1 MFSRRMIAIMKRE
14 LRARLLNKT
23 FIIMTALVPV
33 FMFAL
38 IGVQIWVHSA
48 SEETNPTLVII
59 SQTGDIT
66 QKLKEE
72 FDQYEEVKSGN
83 YKITYETLDSA
94 AFAKKLGDLKA
105 DLLGEKLTGVVYVPA
120 SALINKKIKYY
131 STNPSNH
138 ALFDKIKPGINRAL
152 LNIYFEDKNLTGAD
166 VDYAR
171 AYVDINGYR
180 ITKNEKVE
188 EENRGNIVV
197 LILFSFLLYM
207 ALLFSGQSTMNSVVE
222 EKSNRIVEVL
232 LSSASSTEMM
242 TGKVLGTV
250 ITEMI
255 QMAIWLSPI
264 VIILSSS
271 WLMMPSDIFSQIDI
285 SYILYFFVNSTI
297 ALVTFIGLFATV
309 GSIFDNPQDAQS
321 GMWPV
326 MILVIIPFLIAISIQ
341 SNPQSSVAKITSLLP
356 FASLLVMPAR
366 LTLVQVPSIEVIA
379 SLAINLAV
387 LFAIFPL
394 AGKIYRVGILV
405 TGKKPKWSDVRKWLV
420 MKD

>member
-14 LRARLLNKT
+14 LRSRLLNKT
-23 FIIMTALVPV
+23 FIIMTVLVPV

-38 IGVQIWVHSA
+38 IGIQIWAHSA
-48 SEETNPTLVII
+48 SEETNPKLII
-59 SQTGDIT
+59 VSQTNDIT
-66 QKLKEE
+66 QKLKVE
-72 FDQYEEVKSGN
+72 FDQYDEVKSGD
-83 YKITYETLDSA
+83 YQITYETLDST
-94 AFAKKLGDLKA
+94 AFAKRLSNLKA

-120 SALINKKIKYY
+120 SALTNKKIKYY

-152 LNIYFEDKNLTGAD
+152 LNINFEDKNLTGAD

-188 EENRGNIVV
+188 EESRGNIVV

-207 ALLFSGQSTMNSVVE
+207 ALLFFGQSTMNSVVE

-232 LSSASSTEMM
+232 LSSASSTELM

-255 QMAIWLSPI
+255 QMAIWLSPV

-271 WLMMPSDIFSQIDI
+271 WLMMPSEIFSQIDI

-297 ALVTFIGLFATV
+297 ALFTFIGLFATV

-321 GMWPV
+321 GIWPV
-326 MILVIIPFLIAISIQ
+326 MILVIIPFLIALSIQ

-356 FASLLVMPAR
+356 FTSLLVMPAR
-366 LTLVQVPSIEVIA
+366 LTLVQVPTIEVIA
-379 SLAINLAV
+379 SLVINLAV

-420 MKD
+420 MKG

>member
-23 FIIMTALVPV
+23 FIIMTVLVPV

-48 SEETNPTLVII
+48 SEETNPKLVII
-59 SQTGDIT
+59 SQTEDIT

-72 FDQYEEVKSGN
+72 FDQYDEVKSGN
-83 YKITYETLDSA
+83 YQITYETLDSA
-94 AFAKKLGDLKA
+94 AFTKRLADIKA
-105 DLLGEKLTGVVYVPA
+105 DLLGEKLTGVTYVPA
-120 SALINKKIKYY
+120 SALTNKKIRYY

-138 ALFDKIKPGINRAL
+138 ALFDKIRPGINRAL
-152 LNIYFEDKNLTGAD
+152 LNIYFEDKNLTGTD
-166 VDYAR
+166 LDYAR
-171 AYVDINGYR
+171 TYVDINGYR

-188 EENRGNIVV
+188 EENKGNIVV

-207 ALLFSGQSTMNSVVE
+207 VLLFSGQSTMNSVVE

-264 VIILSSS
+264 VLILSSS
-271 WLMMPSDIFSQIDI
+271 WFMMPSDIFSQIDI
-285 SYILYFFVNSTI
+285 GYIFYFFVNSTI
-297 ALVTFIGLFATV
+297 ALFTFIGLFATV

-321 GMWPV
+321 GVWPI
-326 MILVIIPFLIAISIQ
+326 MILVIIPFLIALSIQ

-356 FASLLVMPAR
+356 FTSLLVMPAR

-379 SLAINLAV
+379 SLAINLVV